1 MNAAYIESMMRKVL
15 ITGAAGFIGSC
26 LSEHLFR
33 QGYDVVGCDI
43 YNFRNQFFD
52 VGDSHHL
59 RLQKLRYDRI
69 AHFLKKNQIYSTF
82 RYYPLHLINLF
93 QPYADDCSAATVFS
107 NTALNIPIH
116 QSLSDVDVAHIADSL
131 RLFFSR

>member
-1 MNAAYIESMMRKVL
+1 MPQFDTLHKALDRRKAIREHYCEALDKCEAKYLRQDDPNVIYSNYFYTV
-15 ITGAAGFIGSC
+15 IT
-26 LSEHLFR
+26 
-33 QGYDVVGCDI
+33 
-43 YNFRNQFFD
+43 
-52 VGDSHHL
+52 
-59 RLQKLRYDRI
+59 DRRDEL
-69 AHFLKKNQIYSTF
+69 ASFLKKNQIYSTF

-131 RLFFSR
+131 RLFFTR